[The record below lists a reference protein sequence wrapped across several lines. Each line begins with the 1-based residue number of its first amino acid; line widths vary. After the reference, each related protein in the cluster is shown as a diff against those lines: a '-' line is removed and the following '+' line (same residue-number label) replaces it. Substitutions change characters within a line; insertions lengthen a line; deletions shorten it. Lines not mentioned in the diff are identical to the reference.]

1 MHKCICGAIYFQPG
15 HLLRHR
21 IMHHTASNLGWEDV
35 CVVLGIIRPEERA
48 AVREIVL
55 HRTRTQ
61 AHPSVP
67 GVEPAADTGRLSAGM
82 STPGVGAA
90 GSTVV
95 GRQT

>member
-1 MHKCICGAIYFQPG
+1 MHKCTCGAIYFQPG

-21 IMHHTASNLGWEDV
+21 IMRHTASHIGWEDV
-35 CVVLGIIRPEERA
+35 CVILGIIRPDERD

-61 AHPSVP
+61 AAGP

-90 GSTVV
+90 GST
-95 GRQT
+95 GER